1 MTVAATDGLH
11 VLIAPAGII
20 GCYLSWLCLRKNAP
34 M

>member
-1 MTVAATDGLH
+1 MTVAATAGLH

-20 GCYLSWLCLRKNAP
+20 GCDLPWLWLRQNAP